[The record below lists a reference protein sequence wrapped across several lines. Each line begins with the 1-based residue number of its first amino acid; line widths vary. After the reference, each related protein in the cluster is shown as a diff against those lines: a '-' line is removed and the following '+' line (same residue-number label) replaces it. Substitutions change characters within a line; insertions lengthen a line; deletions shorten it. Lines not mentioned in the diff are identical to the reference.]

1 MLAERTPSE
10 ALPHAP
16 PGFLGWVSRLVR
28 AHRATLLGNAR
39 RRGLSADDA
48 LDAVQDA
55 FLVFLRLPEA
65 RAMGEDPT
73 SALKMLTVL
82 LRHGTMN
89 RRRKT
94 QRRARGDAELSAVT
108 QGTDESTDE
117 LLVRVEEL
125 ARVRGCILRM
135 AELQRRVVEL
145 SLVEGLSHDGVGASL
160 GISEGYARVLLHRA
174 RAHVRGCTFDY
185 EESEGT

>member
-1 MLAERTPSE
+1 MLAESTRPE

-55 FLVFLRLPEA
+55 FIVFLRLPEA

-73 SALKMLTVL
+73 AALKMLTVL

-89 RRRKT
+89 RRRKA
-94 QRRARGDAELSAVT
+94 QRRTRGDVELAAVT
-108 QGTDESTDE
+108 PCSDESTED
-117 LLVRVEEL
+117 LLARVEEL
-125 ARVRGCILRM
+125 ARVHGCILRM
-135 AELQRRVVEL
+135 AELQRRVVVL
-145 SLVEGLSHDGVGASL
+145 SLVDGLSHEGVAASL
-160 GISEGYARVLLHRA
+160 GISDGYARVLLHRA
-174 RAHVRGCTFDY
+174 RAHVRSCTFDY
-185 EESEGT
+185 DTEGT